1 MLLQDSV
8 RKFVC
13 HVVGTTFQTIEKNYL
28 SRLLGNIDDKQLN
41 QWIKKNSWTVQADI
55 VTIIKQD
62 ETIKTKHISE
72 KIEFESLG
80 GIMANCGL

>member
-1 MLLQDSV
+1 M

-13 HVVGTTFQTIEKNYL
+13 HVVGTTFQTIEKSYL
-28 SRLLGNIDDKQLN
+28 SRLLGGIDDKALN
-41 QWIKKNSWTVQADI
+41 QWIKKNSWTLQGDL
-55 VTIIKQD
+55 VTIIKQE

-80 GIMANCGL
+80 GLMANCGL